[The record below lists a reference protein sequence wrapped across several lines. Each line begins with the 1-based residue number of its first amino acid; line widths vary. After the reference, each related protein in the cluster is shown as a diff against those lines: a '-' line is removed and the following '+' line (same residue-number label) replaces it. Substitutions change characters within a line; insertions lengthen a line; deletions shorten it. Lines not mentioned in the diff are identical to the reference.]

1 MVEIVGGPA
10 APKTQAEIEQEE
22 AAKQMEQL
30 KRQSYM
36 QQNGQMNPVQRFM
49 TLAAQRFMPTYT
61 GTKDFFGN
69 ATEQEIDRTQRSREA
84 ADIYAEQN
92 PVEDFAAS
100 IVAGAPVA
108 LGLAGAAG
116 LAPQSVT
123 AATLGTLPR
132 LATVAGLTTGVESG
146 LELPREGQTRSGNAL
161 TGFVTGLVTAGA
173 IQASAVPAVR
183 NKIAKDIQAIF
194 EKAQGK
200 LDPGSF
206 YDKTKGR
213 IEPDFKASFPAD
225 DYDAQQEVL
234 KEIREALKD
243 NLTELGVPTVS
254 ITSLV
259 NNLDQKQ
266 LEQLAVDARTIGGE
280 EAARIANARDLG
292 LVDTKGDVV
301 LTRGQVTG
309 DVGDQSKEFNLAK
322 MENPAGSDLRNRLDL
337 QQDLLQSE
345 VVPNVQGRLSVSGP
359 IADDTYAA
367 SERVSKGLLDA
378 RQKDQDATNIA
389 YKTATEAMPEGV
401 PLNSAPIVNIYDD
414 MYEEVGP
421 VVSKGIDAIG
431 TILQRYG
438 IEPSYGPKLAGNR
451 GPVNTFKL
459 DTAEKMRQEIMT
471 IYPTSRADDSYKQNK
486 MVFDQVTRAI
496 DNVMKSKLSTMPG
509 EEQTYEL
516 MRQARTRHR
525 YFMMK
530 WENNNVLA
538 PIMKK
543 LETSPETLMNSV
555 FKGTAPIAQTKAL
568 VKALSDQP
576 VALDNIR
583 SSFFYELINKSTI
596 QSGRKMEFSAK
607 KFNKLYR
614 DSQRGGVLNELFT
627 PEQNS
632 ALDQFFELSKTMTQ
646 DARAFNPGTAP
657 ALINLVRQMGG
668 PMARMA
674 APVASALSETTNLPG
689 VRQVKEGVQG
699 VIDRSVTRGA
709 LDPFTRGRPVAPE
722 ATLGATQMV
731 DQPFREGVT
740 DPTFDMVWSAIAD
753 ALTFDDTE
761 EEE

>member
-10 APKTQAEIEQEE
+10 APKTQAEIEHEE

-36 QQNGQMNPVQRFM
+36 QQYGQMNPVQRFM

-309 DVGDQSKEFNLAK
+309 DVA
-322 MENPAGSDLRNRLDL
+322 
-337 QQDLLQSE
+337 
-345 VVPNVQGRLSVSGP
+345 
-359 IADDTYAA
+359 
-367 SERVSKGLLDA
+367 
-378 RQKDQDATNIA
+378 
-389 YKTATEAMPEGV
+389 
-401 PLNSAPIVNIYDD
+401 
-414 MYEEVGP
+414 GP
-421 VVSKGIDAIG
+421 VVS
-431 TILQRYG
+431 
-438 IEPSYGPKLAGNR
+438 
-451 GPVNTFKL
+451 
-459 DTAEKMRQEIMT
+459 
-471 IYPTSRADDSYKQNK
+471 
-486 MVFDQVTRAI
+486 
-496 DNVMKSKLSTMPG
+496 
-509 EEQTYEL
+509 
-516 MRQARTRHR
+516 
-525 YFMMK
+525 
-530 WENNNVLA
+530 
-538 PIMKK
+538 
-543 LETSPETLMNSV
+543 
-555 FKGTAPIAQTKAL
+555 
-568 VKALSDQP
+568 
-576 VALDNIR
+576 
-583 SSFFYELINKSTI
+583 
-596 QSGRKMEFSAK
+596 
-607 KFNKLYR
+607 
-614 DSQRGGVLNELFT
+614 
-627 PEQNS
+627 
-632 ALDQFFELSKTMTQ
+632 
-646 DARAFNPGTAP
+646 
-657 ALINLVRQMGG
+657 
-668 PMARMA
+668 
-674 APVASALSETTNLPG
+674 
-689 VRQVKEGVQG
+689 
-699 VIDRSVTRGA
+699 
-709 LDPFTRGRPVAPE
+709 
-722 ATLGATQMV
+722 
-731 DQPFREGVT
+731 
-740 DPTFDMVWSAIAD
+740 
-753 ALTFDDTE
+753 
-761 EEE
+761 